1 MVNDD
6 KKILVFC
13 NTIEKVKELVDFL
26 QYKEFQVGGIHS
38 ELTQPERTQSLK
50 DFDSGHSNVL
60 IATSVAARGLNITG
74 VDLVLNYELPT
85 DINDYIQ
92 RIGRTGRVGV
102 AGETLSFYDE
112 DVDADLAKDLVT
124 ALKSGNQTVP
134 EFLSTACAGD
144 VDEKEFEMSEEVLY
158 FRMKK
163 LNVKRPLDTFE
174 EEDAW

>member
-1 MVNDD
+1 MYC
-6 KKILVFC
+6 FC

-26 QYKEFQVGGIHS
+26 QYKEFEVGGIHS
-38 ELTQPERTQSLK
+38 ELTQPERTQLLK
-50 DFDSGHSNVL
+50 DFDFGHSNVF
-60 IATSVAARGLNITG
+60 IATSWLEYYWRGLG
-74 VDLVLNYELPT
+74 LNYELTT

-92 RIGRTGRVGV
+92 SIGRTGRVGV
-102 AGETLSFYDE
+102 VGETLSFYDE

-144 VDEKEFEMSEEVLY
+144 VNEKEFEMSEEVLY
-158 FRMKK
+158 FRRRK